1 VTKTLLMIHGMWGSG
16 EIWAGYKTYF
26 DKLGYTVITPT
37 LRWHEAKYLNAPP
50 KELGTT
56 SLLDYAADLEKQIGE
71 LKEKPIIIGHS
82 MGGLLAQI
90 LASRGLAESAILL
103 TPAPPAGVFAF
114 RLSSTRTFLSVL
126 SVWAFWRHP
135 MRPTFNEA
143 KYGIFNQLTPSQQVE
158 EYAKYVYESGQV
170 SFETAFSQL
179 DSNKASAVDAK
190 SVTCPMLI
198 VAGAHD
204 KIVPVSVAKQVVKKY
219 QKSTNVTF
227 KVFKKFGH
235 AIQQQKGWEEIP
247 EYVHDWIRKH

>member
-1 VTKTLLMIHGMWGSG
+1 MSKTLLMIHGMWGSG

-26 DKLGYTVITPT
+26 EKLGYQVITPT
-37 LRWHEAKYLNAPP
+37 LRWHDAKYLNAPP

-56 SLLDYAADLEKQIGE
+56 SLLDYAADLEQQIRA

-114 RLSSTRTFLSVL
+114 RLSSTRTFLSVPT
-126 SVWAFWRHP
+126 VPFFWRNP
-135 MRPTFNEA
+135 MKPTFGEA
-143 KYGIFNQLTPSQQVE
+143 KYGIFNRLTPDQQVE
-158 EYAKYVYESGQV
+158 EYGKYVFESGQITI
-170 SFETAFSQL
+170 ETAFSQF
-179 DSNKASAVDAK
+179 DRKKASTVDANL
-190 SVTCPMLI
+190 VTCPVLV
-198 VAGAHD
+198 VAAAHD
-204 KIVPVSVAKQVVKKY
+204 RIVPVSVAKQVAKKY
-219 QKSTNVTF
+219 KKHADVTF

-247 EYVHDWIRKH
+247 AYMDDWIKKH

>member
-1 VTKTLLMIHGMWGSG
+1 VAKTLLMIHGMWGSG
-16 EIWAGYKTYF
+16 EIWDGYKTYF
-26 DKLGYTVITPT
+26 EKLGYNVLTPT
-37 LRWHEAKYLNAPP
+37 LRWHDAKYLNAPP

-56 SLLDYAADLEKQIGE
+56 SLLDYAADIEKQIKE

-135 MRPTFNEA
+135 MRPTFGEA
-143 KYGIFNQLTPSQQVE
+143 KYGIFNRLTSKQQVE
-158 EYAKYVYESGQV
+158 EYAKYVYESGQA

-179 DSNKASAVDAK
+179 DSNKATYVDER
-190 SVTCPMLI
+190 SVQCPVLV
-198 VAGAHD
+198 VAAAHD
-204 KIVPVSVAKQVVKKY
+204 KIVPVSVAKQVAKKY
-219 QKSTNVTF
+219 QKSTPVTF

-247 EYVHDWIRKH
+247 AYLDDWIRKH

>member
-1 VTKTLLMIHGMWGSG
+1 VAKTLLMIHGMWGSG
-16 EIWAGYKTYF
+16 EIWDGYKTYF
-26 DKLGYTVITPT
+26 EELGYNVLTPT
-37 LRWHEAKYLNAPP
+37 LRWHDAKYLNAPP

-56 SLLDYAADLEKQIGE
+56 SLLDYAADLEKQIKE

-135 MRPTFNEA
+135 MRPTFGEA
-143 KYGIFNQLTPSQQVE
+143 KYGILNLLTPKQQVE

-170 SFETAFSQL
+170 AFETAFSQL
-179 DSNKASAVDAK
+179 DGNKAAYVDAK
-190 SVTCPMLI
+190 SVQCPVMV
-198 VAGAHD
+198 VAAAHD
-204 KIVPVSVAKQVVKKY
+204 KIVPISVAKLVVKKY
-219 QKSTNVTF
+219 KKSTQVTF

-247 EYVHDWIRKH
+247 AYLDDWIRKH